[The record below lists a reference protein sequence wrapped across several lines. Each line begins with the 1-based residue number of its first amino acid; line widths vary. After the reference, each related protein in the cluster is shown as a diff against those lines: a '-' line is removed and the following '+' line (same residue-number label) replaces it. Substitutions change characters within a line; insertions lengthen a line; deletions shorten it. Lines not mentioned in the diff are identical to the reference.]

1 MKTRIFLSV
10 FFFFVAIGVFASDYN
25 QFFSNKACRVDFQLT
40 GNATSTSAYIQQTK
54 EEPYWGGRRSNLTN
68 FLNLGEYR
76 FQVTDSASGKL
87 IYTDGFSSLFF
98 EWQTTDE
105 AKHTPKS
112 IEQSIQFPFPKNAVR
127 LIIEKRAGFD
137 TWTTLLSVGFSPN
150 DKLIVRNTPVQV
162 PVKEILKSTSPDKA
176 VDIAIIA
183 EGYTA
188 EQQEK
193 FFADA
198 QKLADNLFTH
208 EPFFR
213 YKSRINIYAVAAI
226 SVDSGITK
234 PHENSWK
241 NTAVG
246 AHFYTFY
253 EPRYL
258 TSPNMFA
265 IRNYAALVPYDA
277 IYILAN
283 TATYGGGGI
292 YNFYA
297 MASADSKRAK
307 SEVIVHEFGHSFA
320 GLGDE
325 YFKDKPDV
333 LDDMYNLK
341 EEPWEPNITSL
352 VNFDAKWKN
361 DLPKGAQIPTP
372 VTDETKKLPIG
383 VFEGGGYLT
392 KGMYRPAYDCR
403 MRTNDAKAFCPVCE
417 KAVERMILYLIA
429 TD

>member
-1 MKTRIFLSV
+1 MRIKIFISIPL
-10 FFFFVAIGVFASDYN
+10 FFINITVQAIDYK
-25 QFFSNKACRVDFQLT
+25 QFFTNKACRIDFQFS
-40 GNATSTSAYIQQTK
+40 GNVSNTSASVSKIK
-54 EEPYWGGRRSNLTN
+54 EEPVWGGRRANLDK

-76 FQVTDSASGKL
+76 FQVTDSASGAL

-105 AKHTPKS
+105 AKLTSKS
-112 IEQSIQFPFPKNAVR
+112 MEQSIQFPYPQKAVK
-127 LIIEKRAGFD
+127 LSIEKRKGFE
-137 TWTTLLSVGFSPN
+137 TWEILLNVGFSPN
-150 DKLIVRNTPVQV
+150 DKLIVRNKPVQV
-162 PVKEILKSTSPDKA
+162 PVKEILKSSSPDKA
-176 VDIAIIA
+176 VDIALIA
-183 EGYTA
+183 EGYNA
-188 EQQEK
+188 EQKEK

-198 QKLADNLFTH
+198 QQLADNLFTH
-208 EPFFR
+208 EPFIR
-213 YKSRINIYAVAAI
+213 HKSRINIYAIAAV
-226 SVDSGITK
+226 SVDSGISK
-234 PHENSWK
+234 PQDNNWK
-241 NTAVG
+241 NTAIG

-258 TSPNMFA
+258 TSPNMFS

-283 TATYGGGGI
+283 TTTYGGGGI

-297 MASADSKRAK
+297 LASSDSKRAK

-325 YFKDKPDV
+325 YFRDKPDV

-341 EEPWEPNITSL
+341 EEPWEPNLTSL
-352 VNFDAKWKN
+352 VQFDKKWKN
-361 DLPKGAQIPTP
+361 DLPKNAQIPTP

-417 KAVERMILYLIA
+417 KAVERMILYL
-429 TD
+429 TE

>member
-1 MKTRIFLSV
+1 MRTKIFISAIL
-10 FFFFVAIGVFASDYN
+10 FFVAIAAYGIDYT
-25 QFFSNKACRVDFQLT
+25 QFFTDKACRVDFQFS
-40 GNATSTSAYIQQTK
+40 GNANSTLAYISKIK
-54 EEPYWGGRRSNLTN
+54 EEPIWGGRRANLDK

-76 FQVTDSASGKL
+76 FQVTDSASGAL
-87 IYTDGFSSLFF
+87 IYIDGFSSLFF
-98 EWQTTDE
+98 EWQTTDQ
-105 AKHTPKS
+105 AKHTDKS
-112 IEQSIQFPFPKNAVR
+112 MEQTIQFPFPKNAVK
-127 LIIEKRAGFD
+127 LSIEKRKGFEA
-137 TWTTLLSVGFSPN
+137 WETLQRIGFSPN
-150 DKLIVRNTPVQV
+150 DKLIVRNTPVQAL
-162 PVKEILKSTSPDKA
+162 VKEILKSTTPDKA

-198 QKLADNLFTH
+198 HKLADNLFTH
-208 EPFFR
+208 EPFIR
-213 YKSRINIYAVAAI
+213 HKSRINIYAVAAA
-226 SVDSGITK
+226 SVDSGITN
-234 PHENSWK
+234 PQNNNWK

-258 TSPNMFA
+258 TSPDMFS

-283 TATYGGGGI
+283 TTTYGGGGI

-297 MASADSKRAK
+297 LASADSKRAK

-333 LDDMYNLK
+333 LDDMYDIK
-341 EEPWEPNITSL
+341 EEPWEPNLTSF
-352 VNFDAKWKN
+352 VHFEKKWKS
-361 DLPKGAQIPTP
+361 DLSKNAQIPTP

-383 VFEGGGYLT
+383 VFEGGGYLA
-392 KGMYRPAYDCR
+392 KGMYRPAYNCR
-403 MRTNDAKAFCPVCE
+403 MRTNDAQGFCLVCE
-417 KAVERMILYLIA
+417 KAVERMILYL
-429 TD
+429 TE

>member
-1 MKTRIFLSV
+1 MRTKIFISV
-10 FFFFVAIGVFASDYN
+10 FFFIVAMAAYGNDYN
-25 QFFSNKACRVDFQLT
+25 HFFANKACRIDFQLT
-40 GNATSTSAYIQQTK
+40 GNATSTSAFIDKIK

-98 EWQTTDE
+98 EWQTSDE
-105 AKHTPKS
+105 AKHTAKS
-112 IEQSIQFPFPKNAVR
+112 MEQSIQFPFPKNAVR

-150 DKLIVRNTPVQV
+150 DKLIARNTPVQV
-162 PVKEILKSTSPDKA
+162 PVKEILKSTTPDKA

-183 EGYTA
+183 EGYTS

-208 EPFFR
+208 EPFIR
-213 YKSRINIYAVAAI
+213 HKSKLNIYAVAAI
-226 SVDSGITK
+226 SVDSGISK
-234 PHENSWK
+234 PHESCWK

-277 IYILAN
+277 IYVLAN
-283 TATYGGGGI
+283 TTSYGGGGI

-297 MASADSKRAK
+297 LASADSKRAK

-325 YFKDKPDV
+325 YFRDKPDA
-333 LDDMYNLK
+333 LDDMYNIK
-341 EEPWEPNITSL
+341 EEPWEPNLTSL
-352 VNFDAKWKN
+352 VRFDTKWKN
-361 DLPKGAQIPTP
+361 DLPKGTPIPTP
-372 VTDETKKLPIG
+372 VTEETKKLPIG

-392 KGMYRPAYDCR
+392 KDMYRPAYDCR

-417 KAVERMILYLIA
+417 KAVERMILYL
-429 TD
+429 TE

>member
-1 MKTRIFLSV
+1 MRTKIFISV
-10 FFFFVAIGVFASDYN
+10 FFFFVAITSSATDYTN
-25 QFFSNKACRVDFQLT
+25 HFTDKACRVDFQLT
-40 GNATSTSAYIQQTK
+40 GNATSTSAFIDKIK
-54 EEPYWGGRRSNLTN
+54 EEPYWGGRRSNLTS

-76 FQVTDSASGKL
+76 FQVTDSASGKM

-112 IEQSIQFPFPKNAVR
+112 MEQSIQFPFPKNAVR

-137 TWTTLLSVGFSPN
+137 TWTTLLTVGFSPS

-162 PVKEILKSTSPDKA
+162 PVKEILKSTSSDKA

-188 EQQEK
+188 EQQDK

-208 EPFFR
+208 EPFIR
-213 YKSRINIYAVAAI
+213 HKSKINIYAVAAL

-258 TSPNMFA
+258 TSPNMFS

-283 TATYGGGGI
+283 TTTYGGGGI

-297 MASADSKRAK
+297 LASADSKRAK

-333 LDDMYNLK
+333 LDDMYDIK

-352 VNFDAKWKN
+352 VRFDTKWKN
-361 DLPKGAQIPTP
+361 DLPKGTPIPTP
-372 VTDETKKLPIG
+372 VTEETKKLPIG

-392 KGMYRPAYDCR
+392 KGMYRPAYNCR

-417 KAVERMILYLIA
+417 KAVERMILFL
-429 TD
+429 TE